1 MWMYKEESRPSSLAP
16 GGLIVDPCLVNEA
29 GVKIIYKDIYQEDL
43 YLFVCTMRYASED
56 RKFMFPVFFDKSS
69 DKPISIILSP
79 LHDPTLDFSFIEEM
93 TKDEKNNLANTLVSA
108 LENNH
113 LYQKVQ
119 THLPVNVVLD
129 ESAMTFFDMN

>member
-1 MWMYKEESRPSSLAP
+1 MWTYKEESRPSSFAP
-16 GGLIVDPCLVNEA
+16 GGLILDPCLVNEA
-29 GVKIIYKDIYQEDL
+29 GVKIIYKGIYQEDL
-43 YLFVCTMRYASED
+43 YLFVCTMRHASED

-69 DKPISIILSP
+69 DAPTSIILAP
-79 LHDPTLDFSFIEEM
+79 LHDPTLDFSFIEKM
-93 TKDEKNNLANTLVSA
+93 TKDEKNNLANTLASA

-113 LYQKVQ
+113 LYQKVP